1 MLVALIP
8 VPAFVHPNKRV
19 CGVLEGRMFHQC
31 ISIVVQP
38 LKKAAEVGVMMNDPT
53 GYCRYC
59 FTPLVSYI
67 ADTPEELLVACVCS
81 NVSPV
86 TTATRDQFGDAFRH
100 PLRKGSTTIA
110 RINAVVRSVSPAHV
124 SDFFTMCKKFSLN
137 GVHEP
142 FWQDWA
148 LSDPSSFI
156 IPEILHHIHR
166 MFWDHDLQWGI
177 FVVGAKELDFRF
189 MLLQVPIGY
198 RGFGDGVSTLKQVS
212 GRDHRHIQR
221 YFIGLIAA
229 AVPSDFLSAIRSL
242 CEFRYLAQAPS
253 FTDGAVA
260 KLERALK
267 DFHSQKDAVLISG
280 ARRGKSGEDKP
291 WAIPKLE
298 LLQGVA
304 PSIRSHGSPMQWS
317 ADPTERA
324 HIDYI
329 KIPGRAGN
337 KHDYDEQIC
346 RHLDRQ
352 EKCENFTLAM
362 KIKLGEDLNK
372 EDEDDHENAS
382 VSNGGARQIS
392 DYFQRAQQLEE
403 GIYIGANP
411 PKPFRTFATSVTA
424 YHLNNAPTLTN
435 MTIDGAAETFLLD
448 DLRAALGDYLER
460 DATAVHVIG
469 GRRRAPPNCN
479 LPFERIQ
486 VWCKV
491 RMQLKSYHEQCLEP
505 SQVIHTQPPSEAWP
519 HGCYD
524 AVIVNVDPKFKWPH
538 SHLEGFFHFFFFI
551 FVIFS
556 DNSFRTLH
564 RSCTLD
570 FPSHYSIGII
580 QYILCLCAAFRYC
593 CRGSGC
599 RDAHRKACSTLQWS
613 SYWGCDTSE
622 QDCISC
628 SSHSSFRTTCGSQTY
643 ASN

>member
-1 MLVALIP
+1 M
-8 VPAFVHPNKRV
+8 
-19 CGVLEGRMFHQC
+19 
-31 ISIVVQP
+31 
-38 LKKAAEVGVMMNDPT
+38 
-53 GYCRYC
+53 
-59 FTPLVSYI
+59 
-67 ADTPEELLVACVCS
+67 
-81 NVSPV
+81 
-86 TTATRDQFGDAFRH
+86 
-100 PLRKGSTTIA
+100 
-110 RINAVVRSVSPAHV
+110 
-124 SDFFTMCKKFSLN
+124 
-137 GVHEP
+137 
-142 FWQDWA
+142 
-148 LSDPSSFI
+148 
-156 IPEILHHIHR
+156 
-166 MFWDHDLQWGI
+166 
-177 FVVGAKELDFRF
+177 
-189 MLLQVPIGY
+189 
-198 RGFGDGVSTLKQVS
+198 
-212 GRDHRHIQR
+212 
-221 YFIGLIAA
+221 
-229 AVPSDFLSAIRSL
+229 PSDFLSAIRSL

-491 RMQLKSYHEQCLEP
+491 RMQLKSYHEQRLEP
-505 SQVIHTQPPSEAWP
+505 SQVIHAQPPSEAWP
-519 HGCYD
+519 HGRYD

-538 SHLEGFFHFFFFI
+538 SHLEGFFHFFFSYLLSSLIILSGHCIGHVRLI
-551 FVIFS
+551 FRPITPLELSNTYFAYVQRLDIVAVDPAAGMHIVKRAQHSNGARIGDVIPLNKIVSPAHLIPRFGPHADPRLTLATSNEFS
-556 DNSFRTLH
+556 T
-564 RSCTLD
+564 D
-570 FPSHYSIGII
+570 FFLNKFWNKEFFFSIDGP
-580 QYILCLCAAFRYC
+580 
-593 CRGSGC
+593 
-599 RDAHRKACSTLQWS
+599 
-613 SYWGCDTSE
+613 E
-622 QDCISC
+622 
-628 SSHSSFRTTCGSQTY
+628 
-643 ASN
+643 